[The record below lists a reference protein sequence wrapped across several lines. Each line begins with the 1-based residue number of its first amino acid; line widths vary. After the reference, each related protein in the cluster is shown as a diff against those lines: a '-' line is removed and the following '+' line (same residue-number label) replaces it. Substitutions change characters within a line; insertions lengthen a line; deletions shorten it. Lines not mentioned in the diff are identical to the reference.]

1 MAKARI
7 LVVPPE
13 KTTVGDLPAD
23 WSGRAEIRT
32 YVAGEKFPLR
42 CNEVQLPAG
51 DKITVGPVEI
61 ETIGYIW
68 HGNATAGGHKL
79 AQGSSFVVERRE
91 QLVISGESE
100 HCDILLFAASEP
112 SESSRKG
119 GHVHLLP
126 NKHVPR
132 DDALTESGL
141 SGGMHAD
148 SQCPTCSVWLH
159 ENGFP
164 GAPEPATPEEQS
176 VGVHSHSEDEIIFV
190 VSGEIRLG
198 RKLYPAGTAIAIA
211 ADTLYSFTAGPDGM
225 RFINFRAGQPSDIHF
240 ANGNTMNEVAY
251 WQEKLPRPEYLEP
264 VA

>member
-1 MAKARI
+1 MAQARI

-13 KTTVGDLPAD
+13 KTTVGALPAD
-23 WSGRAEIRT
+23 WSGVAEVRT
-32 YVAGEKFPLR
+32 YVAGERFPLR
-42 CNEVQLPAG
+42 CAQVRLGASQQ
-51 DKITVGPVEI
+51 ITVGPVDVES
-61 ETIGYIW
+61 IGYVW
-68 HGNATAGGHKL
+68 HGTATAGGHRL
-79 AQGSSFVVERRE
+79 AQGSSFVVEQGE
-91 QLVISGESE
+91 QLLISGESE
-100 HCDILLFAASEP
+100 HCDILLFAASEAP
-112 SESSRKG
+112 ASAREG
-119 GHVHLLP
+119 GHVHILP
-126 NKHVPR
+126 DELVPR
-132 DDALTESGL
+132 DHALTESGL

-225 RFINFRAGQPSDIHF
+225 RFINFRAGQPSDIQF
-240 ANGNTMNEVAY
+240 ANGNSMNEVEY
-251 WQEKLPRPEYLEP
+251 WREKLPRPEYLEP